1 MTTVVDVAGGNPKGQ
16 GGKTVV
22 LGIGNT
28 LLADDGVGIHVIN
41 RLQAEGTPE
50 DDIDFVDGG
59 TLSFALAGTIENASK
74 LIVVDAA
81 EMEVAAGT
89 VRVYEAEQM
98 DAFLGSNRKRSVHEV
113 GLLDLMAIAHLAGRL
128 PARRALI
135 AIQPGQVD
143 WGEKPS
149 ASVAQAIPEACVS
162 ARGLL
167 QRWRR

>member
-1 MTTVVDVAGGNPKGQ
+1 ME
-16 GGKTVV
+16 GGKTVI

-28 LLADDGVGIHVIN
+28 LLADEGVGVHVVN
-41 RLQAEGTPE
+41 RLQAEDALG
-50 DDIDFVDGG
+50 DGIDFVDGG
-59 TLSFALAGTIENASK
+59 TLSFLLAGAIEDASK

-81 EMEVAAGT
+81 EMDAPPGA

-98 DAFLGSNRKRSVHEV
+98 DFFLGSNRKRSVHEV

-143 WGEKPS
+143 WSEEPS
-149 ASVAQAIPEACVS
+149 APVARAIPEACVS
-162 ARGLL
+162 AREIL
-167 QRWRR
+167 QRWR

>member
-1 MTTVVDVAGGNPKGQ
+1 MI
-16 GGKTVV
+16 

-28 LLADDGVGIHVIN
+28 LLTDEGVGIHVIN
-41 RLQAEGTPE
+41 RLHAEGPHA
-50 DDIDFVDGG
+50 DGVDFVDGG
-59 TLSFALAGTIENASK
+59 TLSFALAGTIEDASR

-81 EMEVAAGT
+81 EMEAAPGS

-135 AIQPGQVD
+135 AIQPEQVD
-143 WGEKPS
+143 WGEEPS
-149 ASVAQAIPEACVS
+149 ASVARAIPEACAS
-162 ARGLL
+162 ARELL
-167 QRWRR
+167 QRWR